1 MRRPL
6 SRLRFSLRAYLG
18 LLVTAAVLPVALFG
32 VWLTVMIAH
41 EQRDAQRGRL
51 RDTARAVAVAIE
63 HDLREDV
70 RTLQAVAASASLDGS
85 DRETLR
91 GELRRVA
98 AGQREWLAIR
108 LHTPDGRCVLDTQ
121 DAGGGAT
128 ATAPEPDRVR
138 AVLDRGTPVVAREVG
153 TAPSAFA
160 VRVPVMRDGLPRY
173 VLSASVSAGAV
184 ADLFGREGL
193 PARWIGSLVDGHGEI
208 FARSSAAPTPG
219 GTPPRFPI
227 ARPGGGWGG
236 RAEMP
241 DGPVY
246 FAYARPQPT
255 DWHVVL
261 AAPVAVLDRPWTRS
275 LATLAAGGVSV
286 LLVAM
291 LLAALAVRPI
301 TGSVSALAGAAAD
314 LGHGR
319 RPPSLGSAVADLAP
333 VSRDL
338 EAAARARESAEH
350 ARRESVAQL
359 SALVNQATAGVAQL
373 GRDGRFVQVNRRY
386 GELAGRAPAELIGH
400 SLEEVLHPDD
410 RARDAATLRALTPD
424 APEQATETRYR
435 RPDGSDR
442 WVDASLSL
450 VRGTDAPGTEAPG
463 TEAPGSV
470 SPASVTPASVTIVA
484 LDATG
489 RRAALDAARAGDTRF
504 RVMADAAPVLVWL
517 AAPDA
522 RRTWFNSQ
530 WLDFV
535 GHRLEEEIGAGW
547 LAHVHPDDRARCAE
561 AATQDFAARRRS
573 RLEYRL
579 RRHDGID
586 RWVHDDGVPLYAADG
601 TFTGYVGACVDV
613 TGQELAELERRDLL
627 ERERKARRE
636 AEAASQA
643 KDEFLAALSH
653 ELRTPL
659 HTLRLWAGILRSG
672 LHDPQALARAADM
685 IDRNAVLQSRLV
697 DDLLDVSRIVSG
709 QLRLV
714 IEWVALGPIVEAAVE
729 TVRPAALNKGVA
741 LIQDLAPGLGAV
753 RGDAVRLQQ
762 VVWNL
767 LANAVRFTSAG
778 GRVEVRLRPVEGE
791 AELTVADSGRGIAA
805 GLLPRVFDR
814 FRQGESGTNRSH
826 GGLGLGLSLARQLVE
841 LHGGTIEAASPGEG
855 GGATFTVR
863 LPIASATAAP
873 ASAPTTPAGPNGAAR
888 SLEHVRVLVVDDDA
902 ETREVMAVAL
912 GREGA
917 IVTTAPSVEEAV
929 AVIERG
935 WPDVLLSD
943 IGMPGEDG
951 YDLIRK
957 VRQLE
962 TVGGR
967 HLPAIAL
974 TGYAAADDRRRVLE
988 AGFEAHVA
996 KPVPAATMAPLIVS
1010 LLEQEGRSHSNRRGD
1025 IPT

>member
-1 MRRPL
+1 VRGPL
-6 SRLRFSLRAYLG
+6 SRLRFSLRAYLA
-18 LLVTAAVLPVALFG
+18 LLVTAAVLPVALFA
-32 VWLTVMIAH
+32 VWLTVTVAH

-51 RDTARAVAVAIE
+51 QDTARAVAVAIE
-63 HDLREDV
+63 RDLRDDV
-70 RTLQAVAASASLDGS
+70 HTLQAVAASSSLDGA

-91 GELRRVA
+91 AELRQVA
-98 AGQREWLAIR
+98 AAQREWLAIR
-108 LHTPDGRCVLDTQ
+108 LHTPDGRCVVDTQ
-121 DAGGGAT
+121 DA
-128 ATAPEPDRVR
+128 
-138 AVLDRGTPVVAREVG
+138 REVG
-153 TAPSAFA
+153 AGPSAFA
-160 VRVPVMRDGLPRY
+160 VRVPVVRDGLPRY
-173 VLSASVSAGAV
+173 VLSASVSAGV
-184 ADLFGREGL
+184 VSDLFGREVL
-193 PARWIGSLVDGHGEI
+193 PARWIGSLVDGHGET
-208 FARSSAAPTPG
+208 FARSPAGPPSQGAS
-219 GTPPRFPI
+219 PRFPI
-227 ARPGGGWGG
+227 SRAGVGGGWGG

-246 FAYARPQPT
+246 FAYARPQLT

-261 AAPVAVLDRPWTRS
+261 AAPVAVLDRPWMRS
-275 LATLAAGGVSV
+275 LASLVVGGVAV
-286 LLVAM
+286 LLVAG

-319 RPPSLGSAVADLAP
+319 RPPPLGSAVADLAP

-338 EAAARARESAEH
+338 EAAAHGRESAEH
-350 ARRESVAQL
+350 ARRESLAQL
-359 SALVNQATAGVAQL
+359 AALVNQATAGVAQL
-373 GRDGRFVQVNRRY
+373 GRDGLFILVNRRY
-386 GELAGRAPAELIGH
+386 GDLAGRPPAELIGH
-400 SLEEVLHPDD
+400 RLEEVLHPDD
-410 RARDAATLRALTPD
+410 RAREVAALRALTPD
-424 APEQATETRYR
+424 APERATETRYR

-450 VRGTDAPGTEAPG
+450 VHGADAP
-463 TEAPGSV
+463 
-470 SPASVTPASVTIVA
+470 ASGAADSVTIVA
-484 LDATG
+484 LDATA

-504 RVMADAAPVLVWL
+504 RTMADAAPVLVWL

-530 WLDFV
+530 WLAFV
-535 GHRLEEEIGAGW
+535 GSRLDEEIGAGW
-547 LAHVHPDDRARCAE
+547 LAHVHPDDRARCTE
-561 AATQDFAARRRS
+561 AATRDYAARRRC
-573 RLEYRL
+573 RLVYRL
-579 RRHDGID
+579 RRHDGMD
-586 RWVHDDGVPLYAADG
+586 RWVHDDGVPLLAADG

-613 TGQELAELERRDLL
+613 TGEKLAELERRELL

-659 HTLRLWAGILRSG
+659 HALRLWAGILRNG
-672 LHDPQALARAADM
+672 LHDPQALARAADT

-709 QLRLV
+709 QLRLT
-714 IEWVALGPIVEAAVE
+714 IEWVAIGPIVEAAVE

-741 LIQDLAPGLGAV
+741 LIQDLAPGVGSV
-753 RGDAVRLQQ
+753 RGDAIRLQQ

-767 LANAVRFTSAG
+767 LANAVRFTPAG
-778 GRVEVRLRPVEGE
+778 GRVEVRLRPVDGE
-791 AELTVADSGRGIAA
+791 AELSVTDSGRGIGA
-805 GLLPRVFDR
+805 GLLPHVFDR

-841 LHGGTIEAASPGEG
+841 LHGGTIEAASRGPGR
-855 GGATFTVR
+855 GATFTVR
-863 LPIASATAAP
+863 LPVARADPPPAPP
-873 ASAPTTPAGPNGAAR
+873 ASGSGASGSAR

-917 IVTTAPSVEEAV
+917 IVTTAPSVGEAV
-929 AVIERG
+929 AIIERG

-943 IGMPGEDG
+943 IGMPGGNG

-957 VRQLE
+957 VRHLE
-962 TVGGR
+962 AIGGR

-974 TGYAAADDRRRVLE
+974 TGYAADDDQRRVLE
-988 AGFEAHVA
+988 AGFDAHVA
-996 KPVPAATMAPLIVS
+996 KPVPAATMAPLIAT
-1010 LLEQEGRSHSNRRGD
+1010 LLEREGGLPHNQPGD
-1025 IPT
+1025 LPT